1 MTGTELCFSHNPNTA
16 EAKRLAVTKGGAT
29 TYDRGLIPLEPID
42 FTDTKPILWLLADT
56 INRVRK
62 VKHDGTMDVKTAN
75 CIGQL
80 TRVMLEAQREI
91 TIVERL
97 ERLEAQVCSLVS

>member
-1 MTGTELCFSHNPNTA
+1 MADATLCFSHNPA
-16 EAKRLAVTKGGAT
+16 AKDAKRAAVTRGGASV
-29 TYDRGLIPLEPID
+29 YNRGLIPLEPVD
-42 FTDTKPILWLLADT
+42 FTDAKPILWLMADT

-62 VKHDGTMDVKTAN
+62 VSPDGSMDVKTAN

-91 TIVERL
+91 SLVERL
-97 ERLEAQVCSLVS
+97 ERLEAYMAGGSV